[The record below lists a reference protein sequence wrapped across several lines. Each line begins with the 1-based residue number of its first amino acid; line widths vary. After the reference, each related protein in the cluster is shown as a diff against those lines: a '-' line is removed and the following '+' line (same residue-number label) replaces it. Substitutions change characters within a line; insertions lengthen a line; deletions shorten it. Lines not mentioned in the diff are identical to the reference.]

1 MSNSIQMDL
10 GSLSAANAYAAQKSS
25 SSSSSSS
32 TSTVDELIRQG
43 YTISDPDE
51 DLGLDFTDFLQLMVA
66 QLQNQT
72 IDNATDTTDMLNQL
86 VQMSVVSMMSSV
98 KNSLDTLTVS
108 TTMTYAA
115 SLVGKTVTVG
125 TYDEEGNLQEVV
137 GTVTGTGTYQG
148 VQVIFIDGEMY
159 PLSSIMAVG
168 ELPDIPEEPG
178 EGGEGEG
185 GEGGEGENGGSET
198 TPEV

>member
-1 MSNSIQMDL
+1 MQMGL
-10 GSLSAANAYAAQKSS
+10 EALSTTGSAYAAQKSS
-25 SSSSSSS
+25 S
-32 TSTVDELIRQG
+32 TGTTAEELEKLG

-125 TYDEEGNLQEVV
+125 TYNEEGKLEEVV
-137 GTVTGTGTYQG
+137 GQVTGTGTYQG
-148 VQVIFIDGEMY
+148 TQVIFVNGEMY

-168 ELPDIPEEPG
+168 ELPDIPEEG
-178 EGGEGEG
+178 TDGSTEGGDQTDGEQTG
-185 GEGGEGENGGSET
+185 ET

>member
-1 MSNSIQMDL
+1 
-10 GSLSAANAYAAQKSS
+10 
-25 SSSSSSS
+25 
-32 TSTVDELIRQG
+32 
-43 YTISDPDE
+43 
-51 DLGLDFTDFLQLMVA
+51 MVA

-98 KNSLDTLTVS
+98 KNSLDTLTAS

-125 TYDEEGNLQEVV
+125 TYDEEGNIQEIV

-148 VQVIFIDGEMY
+148 TQVIFVNGEMY
-159 PLSSIMAVG
+159 PLNSIMAVG
-168 ELPDIPEEPG
+168 ELPEVPEEPG
-178 EGGEGEG
+178 EGGEG
-185 GEGGEGENGGSET
+185 GEGGETGDGDQTGDT
-198 TPEV
+198 TQGI

>member
-1 MSNSIQMDL
+1 MQL
-10 GSLSAANAYAAQKSS
+10 GLESLSASKAYSTQKSD
-25 SSSSSSS
+25 S
-32 TSTVDELIRQG
+32 TTVDDLLKEG
-43 YTISDPDE
+43 YTISDPNE
-51 DLGLDFTDFLQLMVA
+51 DLGLDFSDFLQLMVA

-98 KNSLDTLTVS
+98 KTSLDTLTVS

-125 TYDEEGNLQEVV
+125 VYNDEGELEEVV
-137 GTVTGTGTYQG
+137 GEVTGTGTYQG
-148 VQVIFIDGEMY
+148 TQVIFVNGEMY

-168 ELPDIPEEPG
+168 ELPEFPEEPG
-178 EGGEGEG
+178 EGGDGGEG
-185 GEGGEGENGGSET
+185 GEGGGTGEGGEGET
-198 TPEV
+198 TPKV

>member
-1 MSNSIQMDL
+1 MSIDSLQMGL
-10 GSLSAANAYAAQKSS
+10 ESLNTSNPYATQKSS
-25 SSSSSSS
+25 S
-32 TSTVDELIRQG
+32 TSVEDLISQG

-125 TYDEEGNLQEVV
+125 TYNEEGKLEEVV
-137 GTVTGTGTYQG
+137 GQVTGTGTYQG
-148 VQVIFIDGEMY
+148 TQVIFVNGEMY

-168 ELPDIPEEPG
+168 ELPDIPEEG
-178 EGGEGEG
+178 TDGSTEGGDQTDGEQTG
-185 GEGGEGENGGSET
+185 ET

>member
-1 MSNSIQMDL
+1 MQL
-10 GSLSAANAYAAQKSS
+10 GLESLSASKAYSTQKSD
-25 SSSSSSS
+25 S
-32 TSTVDELIRQG
+32 TTVDDLLKEG
-43 YTISDPDE
+43 YTISDPNE
-51 DLGLDFTDFLQLMVA
+51 DLGLDFSDFLQLMVA

-98 KNSLDTLTVS
+98 KTSLDTLTVS

-125 TYDEEGNLQEVV
+125 VYNDEGELEEVV
-137 GTVTGTGTYQG
+137 GEVTGTGTYQG
-148 VQVIFIDGEMY
+148 TQVIFVNGEMY

-168 ELPDIPEEPG
+168 ELPELPEEPG
-178 EGGEGEG
+178 EGGDGGEG
-185 GEGGEGENGGSET
+185 GEGGEGGGTGEGGEGET
-198 TPEV
+198 TPKV

>member
-1 MSNSIQMDL
+1 MQMGL
-10 GSLSAANAYAAQKSS
+10 EALSTTGSAYAAQKSS
-25 SSSSSSS
+25 S
-32 TSTVDELIRQG
+32 TGTTAEELEKLG

-115 SLVGKTVTVG
+115 SLVGETVTVG
-125 TYDEEGNLQEVV
+125 TYNEEGKLEEVV
-137 GTVTGTGTYQG
+137 GQVTGTGTYQG
-148 VQVIFIDGEMY
+148 TQVIFVNGEMY

-168 ELPDIPEEPG
+168 ELPDIPEEG
-178 EGGEGEG
+178 TDGSTEGGDQTDGEQTG
-185 GEGGEGENGGSET
+185 ET

>member
-1 MSNSIQMDL
+1 MQMGL
-10 GSLSAANAYAAQKSS
+10 EALSTTGSAYAAQKSS
-25 SSSSSSS
+25 S
-32 TSTVDELIRQG
+32 TGTTAEELEKLG

-125 TYDEEGNLQEVV
+125 TYNEEGKLEEVV
-137 GTVTGTGTYQG
+137 GQVTGTGTYQG
-148 VQVIFIDGEMY
+148 TQVIFVNGEMY

-168 ELPDIPEEPG
+168 ELPDIPEEG
-178 EGGEGEG
+178 TGGSTEGGDQTDGEQTG
-185 GEGGEGENGGSET
+185 ET